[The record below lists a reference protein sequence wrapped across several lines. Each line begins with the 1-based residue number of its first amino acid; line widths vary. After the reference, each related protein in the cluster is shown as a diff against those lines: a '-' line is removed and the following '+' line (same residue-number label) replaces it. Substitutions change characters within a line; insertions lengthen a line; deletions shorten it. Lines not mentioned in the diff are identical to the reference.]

1 MFLVFIPVIT
11 ILLALFFAFMV
22 NAGGRGGA
30 GGVKGVR
37 GSGVYKIVYFFPQ
50 VLSLAILAVLFGAV
64 YRSDEGGLL
73 NGLLVKAGLVDAASP
88 IEWLNEPDLV
98 LWCLMAVVV
107 WHGVGFYLVLFSAA
121 MQSIPR
127 DIYEA
132 ALLDGAGR
140 AQTFFRVTLPLL
152 WDSVQTS
159 WVYLGITVM
168 DLFVLVSTM
177 TSGQFGGGPD
187 HHSEVMATVLMRN
200 FLYFGNSGYACAMGV
215 VMLCADLDPFRRH
228 AARHPP
234 RAHRVLSRGRAMTTP
249 TKEPASTGQVP
260 RQRAGGRSVAARR
273 PRQRGHHPQSLL
285 PRLPGP
291 VGHDDRA
298 AAALARTELV
308 QDGRTDRRI
317 SPQLAE

>member
-1 MFLVFIPVIT
+1 MRKGQYRFVTGFLLAPLALYLIFVIWPYVQTIGYSFTDWKGQSQTFGFVGIDNYTALFDDDVFLSAIWHNILFLVFIPVIT

-73 NGLLVKAGLVDAASP
+73 NGLLVKAGLLDAASP

-177 TSGQFGGGPD
+177 TSGQYGGGPD

-215 VMLCADLDPFRRH
+215 VMLALTLILSVVTLRATRR
-228 AARHPP
+228 
-234 RAHRVLSRGRAMTTP
+234 
-249 TKEPASTGQVP
+249 E
-260 RQRAGGRSVAARR
+260 
-273 PRQRGHHPQSLL
+273 
-285 PRLPGP
+285 
-291 VGHDDRA
+291 
-298 AAALARTELV
+298 
-308 QDGRTDRRI
+308 RI
-317 SPQLAE
+317 EF

>member
-1 MFLVFIPVIT
+1 MRKGQYRFVTGFLLAPLALYLIFVIWPYLQTIGYSFTDWKGQSQTFGFVGLDNYTALLEDDVFLKAIWHNILFLVFIPVIT

-22 NAGGRGGA
+22 NAGGRSGA
-30 GGVKGVR
+30 GGVKGVH
-37 GSGVYKIVYFFPQ
+37 GSGLYKIVYFFPQ

-88 IEWLNEPDLV
+88 IEWLNEPNFV
-98 LWCLMAVVV
+98 LWALMAVVV

-177 TSGQFGGGPD
+177 TQGQFGGGPD

-200 FLYFGNSGYACAMGV
+200 FLYFGKSGYACAMGV
-215 VMLCADLDPFRRH
+215 VMLALTLILSVVTLRATRR
-228 AARHPP
+228 
-234 RAHRVLSRGRAMTTP
+234 
-249 TKEPASTGQVP
+249 E
-260 RQRAGGRSVAARR
+260 
-273 PRQRGHHPQSLL
+273 
-285 PRLPGP
+285 
-291 VGHDDRA
+291 
-298 AAALARTELV
+298 
-308 QDGRTDRRI
+308 RI
-317 SPQLAE
+317 EF

>member
-1 MFLVFIPVIT
+1 MRKGQYRFVTGFLLAPLALYLIFVIWPYVQTIGYSFTDWKGQSQTFGFVGFDNYTALFDDDVFLKAIWHNILFLVFIPVIT

-73 NGLLVKAGLVDAASP
+73 NGVLVKTGLVDAASP
-88 IEWLNEPDLV
+88 IEWLNEPNFV

-177 TSGQFGGGPD
+177 TSGPFGGGPD

-200 FLYFGNSGYACAMGV
+200 FLYFGKSGYACAMGV
-215 VMLCADLDPFRRH
+215 VMLVLTLILSVVTLRATRR
-228 AARHPP
+228 
-234 RAHRVLSRGRAMTTP
+234 
-249 TKEPASTGQVP
+249 E
-260 RQRAGGRSVAARR
+260 
-273 PRQRGHHPQSLL
+273 
-285 PRLPGP
+285 
-291 VGHDDRA
+291 
-298 AAALARTELV
+298 
-308 QDGRTDRRI
+308 RI
-317 SPQLAE
+317 EF